1 MLRLVPR
8 ILRSRATSSSSRRLG
23 VTSLERPLV
32 CFSSIVGVLGDNSEF
47 DDQRLKKKEYEILT
61 RRQSQIVVIR
71 IEGCGMGD

>member
-1 MLRLVPR
+1 L
-8 ILRSRATSSSSRRLG
+8 
-23 VTSLERPLV
+23 
-32 CFSSIVGVLGDNSEF
+32 GVLGDNSEF